1 MSKERLGSLIFFLA
15 GIFALSMS
23 IRLPLGT
30 LEKPGPGIFPLIL
43 SGLLSI
49 IGVLLLLFE
58 TGSGKLHWSGLI
70 REKGTVWK
78 IILLSAAF
86 IAGFEWLG
94 YLATSTLYLFF
105 LFFWVCRFRT
115 AAAVALAATI
125 TVSSWYF
132 FGTILGLQLPA
143 GPWRF

>member
-1 MSKERLGSLIFFLA
+1 MSKERLGGLIFFLA
-15 GIFALSMS
+15 GVFALSMS

-30 LEKPGPGIFPLIL
+30 LDKPGPGIFPLIL
-43 SGLLSI
+43 SGLLAI

-94 YLATSTLYLFF
+94 YLAASTLYLFF
-105 LFFWVCRFRT
+105 LFFWVCRFR
-115 AAAVALAATI
+115 AGWALAMTAII
-125 TVSSWYF
+125 TLSSWYF
-132 FGTILGLQLPA
+132 FGRILGLQLPA
-143 GPWRF
+143 GPWPL

>member
-1 MSKERLGSLIFFLA
+1 MSNERLGSLIFFLA
-15 GIFALSMS
+15 GVFALSMS

-30 LEKPGPGIFPLIL
+30 MDKPGPGIFPLIL

-49 IGVLLLLFE
+49 IGGLLLLFE
-58 TGSGKLHWSGLI
+58 TGSGKMHWSRLI

-78 IILLSAAF
+78 IILLSAVF
-86 IAGFEWLG
+86 IAAFEWLG
-94 YLATSTLYLFF
+94 YLAASTLYLFF
-105 LFFWVCRFRT
+105 LFWGVCRFRA
-115 AAAVALAATI
+115 AAAVALTAII

-143 GPWRF
+143 GPWRL